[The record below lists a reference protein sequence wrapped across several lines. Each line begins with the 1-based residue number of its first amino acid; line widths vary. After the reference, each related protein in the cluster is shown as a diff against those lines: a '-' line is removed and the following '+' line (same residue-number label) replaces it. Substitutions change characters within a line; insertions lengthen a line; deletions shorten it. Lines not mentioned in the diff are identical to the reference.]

1 MSHQPP
7 ENHRPGTSHLPPQGQ
22 PFKPGTFVPQAPDAQ
37 SSTPQLDGPPPP
49 AVQPVGQP
57 VPQHV
62 DPATTQPPAPVPPTH
77 AEPSDHDEAPQDP
90 TAPLTP
96 QAPMDEH
103 DPTTAPQPAAA
114 GAYGAAH
121 RGPDQQPSQPTGPHP
136 QPSAAGA
143 PPDGKEE
150 LNDGRHRKPL
160 IIALVALLVLLLAGG
175 LGLWAY
181 QDHKAKEAARIAAE
195 NKAAAEKQAGESVAT
210 FLAAV
215 SEGKAT
221 EARDMIQAEPE
232 NADLVTDEALAA
244 AQQTAPIED
253 ISVVSSEGNLRQAR
267 VTVTYTVGG
276 EETESQFEVV
286 RDSDSGP
293 FQIKDAYSEV
303 GVDAPA
309 GVPVTLNGIPVKAG
323 DTVPVLFGTWTL
335 TGTNP
340 NITVTSTQPAVV
352 RAFSPDDK
360 QPQVAQATAAL
371 SPAGTKLFQNQLSAQ
386 LTACS
391 KKKELAP
398 SGCPWQINEGSGLK
412 VKTASIAYSF
422 KDSKYLSKVKITL
435 APGRENVAQATISVP
450 MNLKAR
456 ATQGGRS
463 GTVDYNFTA
472 SGKYEMDLTAAKP
485 QIKLL
490 Q

>member
-7 ENHRPGTSHLPPQGQ
+7 ENPGMSNLPPQGQ
-22 PFKPGTFVPQAPDAQ
+22 PFKPGTFVPQASDSQPSA
-37 SSTPQLDGPPPP
+37 PQLDGPPPP

-62 DPATTQPPAPVPPTH
+62 EPATTQSPAPVPPTH
-77 AEPSDHDEAPQDP
+77 AEPSDHDEAPQDQTTP
-90 TAPLTP
+90 LAPI
-96 QAPMDEH
+96 DEH

-114 GAYGAAH
+114 GAYGADH
-121 RGPDQQPSQPTGPHP
+121 RGPDPQPSQPTGPHP

-143 PPDGKEE
+143 PPGDTEE
-150 LNDGRHRKPL
+150 LNDGSGQRRKPL

-181 QDHKAKEAARIAAE
+181 QDHKAKEEARIAAE

-210 FLAAV
+210 FLTAV

-221 EARDMIQAEPE
+221 EARDMVQAEPE

-309 GVPVTLNGIPVKAG
+309 GVPVTLNGVPVKAG

-335 TGTNP
+335 AGTNP
-340 NITVTSTQPAVV
+340 NIKVTSTQPAVV

-371 SPAGTKLFQNQLSAQ
+371 SPAGTKLFRKQLSAQ

-412 VKTASIAYSF
+412 VNTASIAYSF

-463 GTVDYNFTA
+463 GTVDYDFTA
-472 SGKYEMDLTAAKP
+472 SGKYEMDLTAGKP
-485 QIKLL
+485 RIKLL